1 MGRKKDRRERIQ
13 REWSG
18 ARPASSEDAVDMRM
32 KLQALVPTVEHT
44 EETDLG
50 TKMPRVASNLKQ
62 RLGAGVKE
70 QVVDQPLVLQ
80 RERRQFP
87 R

>member
-1 MGRKKDRRERIQ
+1 VNVSSVSGPVRDRQQRGR
-13 REWSG
+13 SG
-18 ARPASSEDAVDMRM
+18 HAM

>member
-1 MGRKKDRRERIQ
+1 
-13 REWSG
+13 
-18 ARPASSEDAVDMRM
+18 MRM